1 MQWQNKQ
8 RYLKMNGSE
17 KGNQDKRKEKAINKV
32 TKLWSQPGG
41 LKNYWFPVK
50 EANARHPVETSQRKN
65 M

>member
-17 KGNQDKRKEKAINKV
+17 KGNQDKRKEKAMNKV
-32 TKLWSQPGG
+32 TKLRSRPGG
-41 LKNYWFPVK
+41 LKNYWLPVK
-50 EANARHPVETSQRKN
+50 EANARHPVETSQREN